1 MGVFGVAA
9 LGLLGQGCKEATTP
23 FVAPQLG
30 PDSAP
35 PVVQLSPAHDT
46 TVDST
51 GVLPITV
58 YAHDQSWVTS
68 MQLVI
73 INGPV
78 VYPAISP
85 DTTDA
90 LEGFSIGLST
100 FKHTQFRWFV
110 IASDILNHRTVSDTV
125 TVSVR

>member
-1 MGVFGVAA
+1 MTA
-9 LGLLGQGCKEATTP
+9 LGLLGQACKEARTP
-23 FVAPQLG
+23 FVAPPLG

-35 PVVQLSPAHDT
+35 PVVQFSPAHDT

-51 GVLPITV
+51 GVLPINV

-68 MQLVI
+68 VQLVI
-73 INGPV
+73 INGPF
-78 VYPAISP
+78 VYPTVNP

-90 LEGFSIGLST
+90 LEGFSIGLAP
-100 FKHTQFRWFV
+100 FKHSQFRWFIV
-110 IASDILNHRTVSDTV
+110 ASDILNHRTVTDTV